1 MSPLTHHTGFAE
13 AQARTAADTR
23 SIGAEFLR
31 QVRRGPRVTAIQDF
45 RGRMSRLR
53 LAAVALSLIPL
64 LDLEPDEERVGV
76 EGPATGP
83 GGGAGSRCCPGP
95 RRPHRRQPQSHHR

>member
-1 MSPLTHHTGFAE
+1 MIPLTPNTSFLE

-31 QVRRGPRVTAIQDF
+31 QVRRGPRATAVHDF

-53 LAAVALSLIPL
+53 LAAVA
-64 LDLEPDEERVGV
+64 
-76 EGPATGP
+76 
-83 GGGAGSRCCPGP
+83 
-95 RRPHRRQPQSHHR
+95 

>member
-1 MSPLTHHTGFAE
+1 MIPLTPNTSFLE

-31 QVRRGPRVTAIQDF
+31 QVRRGPRATAVHDF

-64 LDLEPDEERVGV
+64 LELEPADERVGV
-76 EGPATGP
+76 VLPP
-83 GGGAGSRCCPGP
+83 GQGEPW
-95 RRPHRRQPQSHHR
+95 